1 MWHATFNIEYC
12 HKEIILRLFTI
23 TFTIMQSFLA
33 SFCGPT
39 RVSKSERTQVVQIS
53 FLVGWQ
59 SKRAKGVIANK
70 PNQ

>member
-39 RVSKSERTQVVQIS
+39 RVSKSERTQVVQTY
-53 FLVGWQ
+53 FWVAWQ
-59 SKRAKGVIANK
+59 SEETKV
-70 PNQ
+70 